1 MSCRSCCYY
10 YSLELS
16 QTSPTG
22 DTCSQRTALEMGRPR
37 WRESWYS
44 SGCWRNAWS
53 VRILIANFILR
64 PVNPSAEPVG
74 MENVI
79 ISFIVKKSLGRLLYN
94 CKPSFKL
101 FIYLK
106 TPNSNFSL
114 YSHLICFVI
123 VISTVVVLVLLCCL
137 LFLFPLCLC
146 FISK

>member
-1 MSCRSCCYY
+1 MSCWSCCYY

-64 PVNPSAEPVG
+64 PVNPSAESVG

-79 ISFIVKKSLGRLLYN
+79 ISFILKKSPGRLLYN
-94 CKPSFKL
+94 CKPFFKL

-106 TPNSNFSL
+106 NTKLEVQSL
-114 YSHLICFVI
+114 FTLNLFCHCDFRCCCFGFAMLSSVF
-123 VISTVVVLVLLCCL
+123 VSALS
-137 LFLFPLCLC
+137 LFYF
-146 FISK
+146 